1 MSAVGA
7 PSYILAA
14 IFTNAS
20 VTVGAPNY
28 RDRTLAMQIRYVD
41 GPRLR
46 RSLIAACDYAQQHRE
61 ELNRINVFPVPDGDT
76 GTNLALTVRA
86 IADHIKSSAARSVS
100 EVAHEA
106 AQAAVLGA
114 RGNCGMMLSH
124 FLLGFAADLSGLERI
139 DTEKFAAA
147 LRAGVVNLQEA
158 LADPVEGTILTVMRD
173 TAASATDCADRD
185 FVPLL
190 ELLLRDARGSLA
202 RTPDLLPVL
211 KKAGVVDAGAKGF
224 VSLLEGVLL
233 FLNGDPIVSAGDPL
247 ASVEPGAAQRN
258 DAASVARADYPIDEE
273 QYRFCTEALVRGE
286 ELPSQREAGDV
297 LRELGDSLIV
307 IRSGDILKIHVHTDE
322 PEHVFTYLRAVGDLV
337 THKAEDMHAQHAAI
351 ERATRGHIQLARR
364 PVTVMTD
371 SASDLPEEVIR
382 AHGIHVTPLVLVDG
396 DHTYRDGV
404 DITAE
409 EFHLKLANDSA
420 LPTTSQPA
428 PADFLDTFGRAAQEG
443 EAIVGVL
450 VGSSLSGTFH
460 SGEAA
465 AARFQGAP
473 VHLADSLGAS
483 LLQGLLVLKA
493 CELAELAWA
502 PADIVREIDRVRTQS
517 GILFTVATFDRL
529 IASGR
534 IGRGRALLGRVLGIK
549 PILQLSVAGKVEPV
563 SRALGMARAADEL
576 MRQLRQAIPQDAYK
590 MRFGVVHV
598 GSPQVVGPATTQL
611 RAEYGDHVEVLAAPA
626 TPVIATHLGIG
637 AWGVAYLV
645 EDD

>member
-1 MSAVGA
+1 
-7 PSYILAA
+7 
-14 IFTNAS
+14 
-20 VTVGAPNY
+20 
-28 RDRTLAMQIRYVD
+28 MQIRYLD

-46 RSLIAACDYAQQHRE
+46 RGLIAACDFAQQYRG

-86 IADHIKSSAARSVS
+86 ISDHIRSSDARGVS
-100 EVAHEA
+100 EMAHQV

-124 FLLGFAADLSGLERI
+124 FLLGFADDLTGLDRV
-139 DTEKFAAA
+139 DTEKFSKA
-147 LRAGVVNLQEA
+147 LRAGADSLQEA
-158 LADPVEGTILTVMRD
+158 LDNPVEGTILTVIRE
-173 TAASATDCADRD
+173 TADSATSSNTRD

-190 ELLLRDARGSLA
+190 DLMIGEARGSLA

-224 VSLLEGVLL
+224 VSLLEGVLHL
-233 FLNGDPIVSAGDPL
+233 VNGDPLVSGEPV
-247 ASVEPGAAQRN
+247 ASLSE
-258 DAASVARADYPIDEE
+258 DAAAVARAEYPGDEE

-286 ELPSQREAGDV
+286 DLPSQREVRDE
-297 LRELGDSLIV
+297 LRDLGDWLIV
-307 IRSGDILKIHVHTDE
+307 IRSEDVLKIHVHTNE
-322 PEHVFTYLRAVGDLV
+322 PDHVFTYLRGVGELV
-337 THKAEDMHAQHAAI
+337 THKAEDMHAQYDAI
-351 ERATRGHIQLARR
+351 ERAARGHIQLARR

-371 SASDLPEEVIR
+371 SAADLPEEVLR

-396 DHTYRDGV
+396 DQTYRDGV

-409 EFHLKLANDSA
+409 QFHRKLANESA

-428 PADFLDTFGRAAQEG
+428 PADFLDTFGRAAEEG
-443 EAIVGVL
+443 EAVVGVL
-450 VGSSLSGTFH
+450 AGSSLSGTFH
-460 SGEAA
+460 SAEAA
-465 AARFQGAP
+465 ALRFQGAP

-502 PADIVREIDRVRTQS
+502 PTDIVREIDRVRRQS
-517 GILFTVATFDRL
+517 GILFTVDTFDRL

-549 PILQLSVAGKVEPV
+549 PILQLSLTGKVEPV
-563 SRALGMARAADEL
+563 GRARGMDRAGEEL
-576 MRQLRQAIPQDAYK
+576 MRQLRQAIPQGTDRV
-590 MRFGVVHV
+590 RFGVVHV
-598 GSPQVVGPATTQL
+598 GVPEVVKPATMRL
-611 RAEYGDHVEVLAAPA
+611 RADYGDHVEVLSAPV